1 MYTYYNR
8 LRAEPTRQLS
18 NWLPEYESL
27 PTTIKSLTKKDD
39 AGNLIYDKITTLSTG
54 EDAKKVTLRFWL
66 EGWDAD
72 CFDGLSKSI
81 SVGLSF
87 GSKKIN

>member
-8 LRAEPTRQLS
+8 LRTRAPLTTR
-18 NWLPEYESL
+18 LPGYESL
-27 PTTIKSLTKKDD
+27 PTTIKSL
-39 AGNLIYDKITTLSTG
+39 ANQDKITTLSSG
-54 EDAKKVTLRFWL
+54 EDAKKITFRFWL

-81 SVGLSF
+81 NVGLSF
-87 GSKKIN
+87 GSKKTS